1 MAPLTTTL
9 VPASP
14 SLPLGNVAVAARLRA
29 RGVVC
34 GLLPGEAEEE
44 LRARL
49 ETALCA
55 LFRDD
60 KDADSFDELYRL
72 GGPGLLRWIES
83 LVRGLRVDAHE
94 VLQDAFVNIY
104 KYVAQFRDEAPRSF
118 AVWSR
123 TIAGNLVRRARAA
136 RRGVSLEAL
145 IEVRA
150 EPRDPH
156 AGPVEATL
164 DDEER
169 ERLAQAWMI
178 VLSRWLE
185 AYAALSPREQRLME
199 LVEVRGWSYAAV
211 AEETGL
217 GLSNVK
223 MILFRARTRLRQRIG
238 GELELAARR
247 AG

>member
-1 MAPLTTTL
+1 M
-9 VPASP
+9 
-14 SLPLGNVAVAARLRA
+14 
-29 RGVVC
+29 
-34 GLLPGEAEEE
+34 
-44 LRARL
+44 
-49 ETALCA
+49 
-55 LFRDD
+55 
-60 KDADSFDELYRL
+60 
-72 GGPGLLRWIES
+72 
-83 LVRGLRVDAHE
+83 
-94 VLQDAFVNIY
+94 
-104 KYVAQFRDEAPRSF
+104 
-118 AVWSR
+118 
-123 TIAGNLVRRARAA
+123 
-136 RRGVSLEAL
+136 
-145 IEVRA
+145 
-150 EPRDPH
+150 
-156 AGPVEATL
+156 